1 MIIDIMKA
9 KEEFIKYTQNYNL
22 KDLHINGKQTH
33 SIRVME
39 ISKQIAEG
47 LKLKEEEIE
56 LAKLIGLLH
65 DIARFE
71 QYTRYGTF
79 KDALSIDHGDLGVEI
94 LNKDIRKY
102 ININKYDE
110 IIKIAIKNHN
120 KYKIQEGLTKEQEL
134 FAKIVRDADKID
146 IIYES
151 IDIFWKGKEDEIEKS
166 EISKDVFL
174 QFKNRKQI
182 QRENK
187 QTAIDNVVSVIA
199 FIFDINFKTSF
210 EIIKNNDYIN
220 KVIDRYNIKN
230 KKTKEE
236 LEEIRKIANEYIEK
250 GKK

>member
-79 KDALSIDHGDLGVEI
+79 KDALSIDHGNLGVEI

>member
-22 KDLHINGKQTH
+22 KDLHINGKQNY

-102 ININKYDE
+102 INTNKYDE
-110 IIKIAIKNHN
+110 IIKIVIKNHN

-174 QFKNRKQI
+174 QFKNKKQI
-182 QRENK
+182 QRKNK
-187 QTAIDNVVSVIA
+187 QTEIDNVVSVIA

-230 KKTKEE
+230 QKTKEE